1 MRIVVFEVEEWERAT
16 FDALGSDHEV
26 VFVEQ
31 ALSAANV
38 GHYSDADIIST
49 FIYSNL
55 GTHVLE
61 RFAHLKLI
69 ATRSTGFDH
78 IDQEYCTRQ
87 NIMVCNVPTYGDNTV
102 AEHVFGLLLAISH
115 NMVEAVDR
123 TRRGDFS
130 LRGLQGFDLFRKTLG
145 VVGTGNIGRNVIGI
159 ARGFGMEVLAFDVK
173 PDEAFAE
180 SRGIRYVDMS
190 ELLAQSDII
199 SLHVPSNQHTYHL
212 LNDEAFACMKDGVV
226 LINTA
231 RGNVVDIQALVRA
244 LATGKVRAAGL
255 DVLPEEPT
263 IREEAELLRS
273 VYHREHD
280 VETLLA
286 DHILLRLRNVIITP
300 HSAFNT
306 REAIERILDT
316 TVTNIAAFVRGD
328 AQNVVV
334 NG

>member
-1 MRIVVFEVEEWERAT
+1 
-16 FDALGSDHEV
+16 
-26 VFVEQ
+26 
-31 ALSAANV
+31 
-38 GHYSDADIIST
+38 
-49 FIYSNL
+49 
-55 GTHVLE
+55 
-61 RFAHLKLI
+61 
-69 ATRSTGFDH
+69 
-78 IDQEYCTRQ
+78 
-87 NIMVCNVPTYGDNTV
+87 
-102 AEHVFGLLLAISH
+102 
-115 NMVEAVDR
+115 
-123 TRRGDFS
+123 
-130 LRGLQGFDLFRKTLG
+130 
-145 VVGTGNIGRNVIGI
+145 
-159 ARGFGMEVLAFDVK
+159 
-173 PDEAFAE
+173 
-180 SRGIRYVDMS
+180 
-190 ELLAQSDII
+190 
-199 SLHVPSNQHTYHL
+199 L
-212 LNDEAFACMKDGVV
+212 LNDEAFARMKDGVV

-231 RGNVVDIQALVRA
+231 RGSVIDIQSLVRA